1 MSYYCYAKPLNK
13 LGIKKIKMAECVV
26 DFESCLSE
34 VLTKLDETGMDF
46 SLKKEQESAM
56 RHMFNGKDVMAIL
69 PTGFG
74 KSLIFQLFVMMCGV
88 RSKRQGGTG
97 FSSVIVISPLQSI
110 IRDQVVEVNSMGMTA
125 CDLNEKLNCLD
136 DIHQGQFNIIYAS
149 AEAAMDKRFLD
160 ALKSKDSLFNENL
173 AAFIVDESHTVETWT
188 GLR

>member
-1 MSYYCYAKPLNK
+1 MTCKCQIVKLN
-13 LGIKKIKMAECVV
+13 LEIKKTKMAECVE

-34 VLTKLDETGMDF
+34 VLLKLNETGMAF

-56 RHMFNGKDVMAIL
+56 RHLFNGKDVMAVL

-88 RSKRQGGTG
+88 RSKRRGGAG
-97 FSSVIVISPLQSI
+97 FSNIIVISPFQSI

-125 CDLNEKLNCLD
+125 CDLNEKLNCLEE
-136 DIHQGQFNIIYAS
+136 IRQGKFNVIYAS
-149 AEAAMDKRFLD
+149 AEAARDKRFLE
-160 ALKSKDSLFNENL
+160 ALKTKDSLFNENL
-173 AAFIVDESHTVETWT
+173 AGCIVDESHTVETWT

>member
-1 MSYYCYAKPLNK
+1 
-13 LGIKKIKMAECVV
+13 MAECVVV

-34 VLTKLDETGMDF
+34 VLSKLNETGMAF

-56 RHMFNGKDVMAIL
+56 RHIINGKDLMAVL

-110 IRDQVVEVNSMGMTA
+110 IRDQVLEVMVNKIDRPNTTPTVRAICKFAVYFSV
-125 CDLNEKLNCLD
+125 
-136 DIHQGQFNIIYAS
+136 FRPFS
-149 AEAAMDKRFLD
+149 RF
-160 ALKSKDSLFNENL
+160 SLVYEG
-173 AAFIVDESHTVETWT
+173 H
-188 GLR
+188 RRY